1 MFGKPKETKEEK
13 QERKTRELLIKYGV
27 EDLTDPRDHASVKEI
42 ANALLGNKMIETGT
56 ILSGTAVDSATLT
69 YYRAM
74 VAQNFMI
81 IRQLDKLNRFFST
94 LTEAEQKN

>member
-1 MFGKPKETKEEK
+1 MFGNQKETKEEK
-13 QERKTRELLIKYGV
+13 RERKTRELLAKYGV
-27 EDLTDPRDHASVKEI
+27 EDLTDPRDHESVKEI

-81 IRQLDKLNRFFST
+81 IRQLDKLNTFF
-94 LTEAEQKN
+94 AELSKR